1 MHIKSLHIYPV
12 KSARGISLQTAQ
24 VKPRGL
30 AGDRRFMLVNADGGF
45 ITQREHPKLAL
56 LCTRQIDGGIAL
68 KWPKHDWMDVAF
80 PSPYPSQGNRMQV
93 TVWRSSVNAAHIEGN
108 INAALSA
115 WLGRP
120 VSLVFMDESAE
131 RLANPKWTPVP
142 SQVSFA
148 DGYPILITNTASL
161 TALNNHIINTGGKA
175 LSMDRFRP
183 NIVVDCDIPW
193 AEDTWGSLQMGDVIL
208 DLVKPCARCVITSID
223 QSTGAKHKKTAL
235 AALKNLHPS
244 TDPKNPGVLFGWNAV
259 PRGLG
264 MISKDSPVSI
274 LPR

>member
-12 KSARGISLQTAQ
+12 KSARGIGLQTAQ
-24 VKPRGL
+24 VKARGL
-30 AGDRRFMLVNADGGF
+30 AGDRRFMLVNADGVF

-68 KWPKHDWMDVAF
+68 KWPEHSWMDVPH
-80 PSPYPSQGNRMQV
+80 PSPYPSQDNRKQV
-93 TVWRSSVNAAHIEGN
+93 TVWRSSVNATHTQDE
-108 INAALSA
+108 INAALST
-115 WLGRP
+115 WLERP

-131 RLANPKWTPVP
+131 RLANPKWTAAP

-161 TALNNHIINTGGKA
+161 TALNNHITNTGGEA

-183 NIVVDCDIPW
+183 NIVIDCDIPW
-193 AEDTWGSLQMGDVIL
+193 AEDTWRSLQMGDVIL

-223 QSTGAKHKKTAL
+223 QSTGARHKKTAL
-235 AALKNLHPS
+235 TALKNLHPS

-259 PRGLG
+259 VKNGGLIRLG
-264 MISKDSPVSI
+264 EDIRPVFN
-274 LPR
+274 